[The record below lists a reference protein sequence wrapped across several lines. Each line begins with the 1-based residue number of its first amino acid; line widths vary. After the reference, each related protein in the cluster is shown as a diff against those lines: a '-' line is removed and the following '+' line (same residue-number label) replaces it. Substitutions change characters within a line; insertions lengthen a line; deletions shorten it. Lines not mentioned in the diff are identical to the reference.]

1 MKAVALVSICCSHPH
16 IKMEWFFLRAW
27 RLAGQWL
34 LLNSQ
39 LSSSSCHPPPIMTHR
54 EITAHSQIPGD
65 ELLSPG
71 ECVTEVDLIK
81 WGSVVEKG

>member
-1 MKAVALVSICCSHPH
+1 
-16 IKMEWFFLRAW
+16 MEWFLLRAQL
-27 RLAGQWL
+27 LAGHWL

-39 LSSSSCHPPPIMTHR
+39 LSSSSCHPPPPPMMTRR
-54 EITAHSQIPGD
+54 EIAAHRQIPGD

-71 ECVTEVDLIK
+71 ECVTEVDLIN